1 MVTGPPCSARTGCGT
16 ANGLAL
22 LGGGVGLR
30 GAVVSALAIAAA
42 NTAAQINKTATVTLL
57 SARFRK

>member
-1 MVTGPPCSARTGCGT
+1 
-16 ANGLAL
+16 

-42 NTAAQINKTATVTLL
+42 NIAAQINKTATVNLL

>member
-1 MVTGPPCSARTGCGT
+1 
-16 ANGLAL
+16 
-22 LGGGVGLR
+22 VGLR